1 MSQIRS
7 IHWYKDEWENLI
19 IDIYQEPQSNE
30 DKEFRNDW
38 REIYHISVSSY
49 RELGTVTKFFN
60 RFNVIEIN
68 EGKRVVIPSTEE
80 SILDEWYKLCEDLI
94 KKEVLIKA

>member
-1 MSQIRS
+1 MSEIRS

-38 REIYHISVSSY
+38 REIYHINVSSY
-49 RELGTVTKFFN
+49 RELGIVTKFFN

-80 SILDEWYKLCEDLI
+80 SIIDEWDKLCEDLI
-94 KKEVLIKA
+94 KKEVLNKA

>member
-60 RFNVIEIN
+60 QFNVIEIN
-68 EGKRVVIPSTEE
+68 KGKRVVIPSTEE
-80 SILDEWYKLCEDLI
+80 SKLDEWYKLCEDLI

>member
-1 MSQIRS
+1 MSEIRS

-49 RELGTVTKFFN
+49 RKLGIVTKFFN

-80 SILDEWYKLCEDLI
+80 SIIDEWDKLCEDLI